1 MRRVCLG
8 CLLLAVLAA
17 AACREPGLE
26 PVRSGF
32 LVREPQLDF
41 GRVLEGDT
49 ARGALT
55 LVATGRGSV
64 RVSAST
70 SGRFSLPAS
79 QVEIAGA
86 GTSALEVLFLAGTG
100 RAEGTLTLVA
110 GEQSMEVPLL
120 GTGVRPLPCR
130 PSSPCRQ
137 SRYDLASDSCVESP
151 LPEGAECI
159 PASRCLERGRCVS
172 GTCEGLPRSCDDA
185 NPCTVDSCSPEVG
198 CLTSPVAC
206 PRPANP
212 CRAGVCD
219 RERGCT
225 EVDVPDSTVCGA
237 VDCVTARLCS
247 RGSCQPFPTPEGF
260 LCAPA
265 TPCQDEGRCTRGRCV
280 RPPPEEL
287 TPTLSLP
294 LGGTPSAEPQGPVLL
309 SHAGALFTSLCGGDA
324 GCRLASYTESGLL
337 RFESLYPDGG
347 PRTLLALSDAGVLLS
362 EPGALEAWAPSRNR
376 GLLWRVP
383 LASLADA
390 GPLSS
395 STGTGRVALSPEGE
409 VLTLLSWS
417 PLDGGLPSM
426 DGGTPLP
433 PPAVLAQLSPDGGV
447 RRSGP
452 VEGLGE
458 PARIALSADGGLY
471 LLGAGGPL
479 VRAEAEDGGTGWR
492 TSALREQV
500 ADAGPSLAVAGDWL
514 LAGARAFVPRE
525 SHDGGTVAVDW
536 EAGGRQL
543 RPLEEPV
550 LLADDTG
557 YAFARACLREGGA
570 PCSPEEETLLLRA
583 LQARGGSVLWEV
595 SVLEDGG
602 PGTLHEAALVT
613 GGAVTT
619 LTSLQVDGGVQPH
632 LQLFAFGQRLAACP
646 LPVSSQVAGA
656 TWAGRLAWVVLE
668 REGQWWL
675 EAFDLGPLVTLEQ
688 RGWPQRHGGAG
699 TRRER
704 P

>member
-8 CLLLAVLAA
+8 CLWLLAVAA
-17 AACREPGLE
+17 ASACREPGLE
-26 PVRSGF
+26 PVRTGF
-32 LVREPQLDF
+32 LVRELQLDF

-49 ARGALT
+49 ARGSLT

-79 QVEIAGA
+79 EVDIAGG
-86 GTSALEVLFLAGTG
+86 GTSALEVLFLAGNG

-110 GEQSMEVPLL
+110 GEQSVEVPLL

-151 LPEGAECI
+151 LPEGTECI
-159 PASRCLERGRCVS
+159 PTSRCLERGRCVAGS
-172 GTCEGLPRSCDDA
+172 CEGLPRSCDDA
-185 NPCTVDSCSPEVG
+185 NPCTVDGCSPEVG
-198 CLTSPVAC
+198 CLTSPVVC
-206 PRPANP
+206 PQPANP

-225 EVDVPDSTVCGA
+225 EVNVPDSTVCGS
-237 VDCVTARLCS
+237 VDCITANLCRS
-247 RGSCQPFPTPEGF
+247 GSCQPVPTPEGF
-260 LCAPA
+260 PCAPA
-265 TPCQDEGRCTRGRCV
+265 TPCQGEGLCTSGRCV

-287 TPTLSLP
+287 PPTLSLP
-294 LGGTPSAEPQGPVLL
+294 LGGAPSAEPQGPVLL

-337 RFESLYPDGG
+337 RFESPYPDGG

-362 EPGALEAWAPSRNR
+362 EPGALEAWAPSRNG

-383 LASLADA
+383 LAHLADA
-390 GPLSS
+390 GPWSG
-395 STGTGRVALSPEGE
+395 STSAGRVAVGPEGE

-417 PLDGGLPSM
+417 APESAL

-433 PPAVLAQLSPDGGV
+433 PPAVLAQLSADGGV
-447 RRSGP
+447 QRWGP

-458 PARIALSADGGLY
+458 PARVALSSDGGLY

-479 VRAEAEDGGTGWR
+479 VRAEAGDGGTGWS
-492 TSALREQV
+492 TSVLREQV
-500 ADAGPSLAVAGDWL
+500 VDAGPSLAVAGDWL
-514 LAGARAFVPRE
+514 LAGARAFVPLG
-525 SHDGGTVAVDW
+525 SGDGGTAAEWD
-536 EAGGRQL
+536 AGTRQL
-543 RPLEEPV
+543 RPLDEPV
-550 LLADDTG
+550 LLAGDTG
-557 YAFARACLREGGA
+557 YAFARACLREGGG
-570 PCSPEEETLLLRA
+570 PCSPEEEALLLRA
-583 LQARGGSVLWEV
+583 LRARGGSVLWEV

-602 PGTLHEAALVT
+602 TGTLHEAALVT

-632 LQLFAFGQRLAACP
+632 LQLFALGQRLAACP
-646 LPVSSQVAGA
+646 LPLASQVAGA

-688 RGWPQRHGGAG
+688 RGWPQRHGVAG